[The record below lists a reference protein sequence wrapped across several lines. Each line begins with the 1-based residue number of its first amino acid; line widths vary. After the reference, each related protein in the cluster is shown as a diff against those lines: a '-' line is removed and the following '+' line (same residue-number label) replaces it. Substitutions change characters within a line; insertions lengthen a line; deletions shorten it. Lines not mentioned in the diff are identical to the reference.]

1 MGSAG
6 RPLLSAPCPGS
17 AGPSPRPTP
26 CSAAAS
32 KPIPPVHPHVCLRMS
47 PAPSWTADVRSLS
60 AGGSGQGHG
69 LGALPTSGSGLG
81 ACVFLCCLDVGIWA
95 STVTLKGAKERQ
107 TLQRVPSSALSSAP
121 VEGGGSW
128 GPCRVGWRTP
138 VSAIARR
145 GEPAGSPAQPV
156 GALGVTPPVRDHL
169 PSERLGA
176 AGQLFAEGAGFR
188 LLNDKGCYLQAL
200 RSGGQEHSLWRG
212 PPGLSPSSAFP
223 GSVTVAQ
230 CFLSLSALGVLSCI
244 KWRQ

>member
-1 MGSAG
+1 MCL
-6 RPLLSAPCPGS
+6 PLLFGC
-17 AGPSPRPTP
+17 
-26 CSAAAS
+26 
-32 KPIPPVHPHVCLRMS
+32 
-47 PAPSWTADVRSLS
+47 
-60 AGGSGQGHG
+60 GHLG
-69 LGALPTSGSGLG
+69 LDSHFKRG
-81 ACVFLCCLDVGIWA
+81 
-95 STVTLKGAKERQ
+95 KERQ

-121 VEGGGSW
+121 VEGAPGGPAGW
-128 GPCRVGWRTP
+128 GGEHR
-138 VSAIARR
+138 VSAIAGR

-200 RSGGQEHSLWRG
+200 RSGGQEHRLWRG